1 MINYIL
7 GKRSILSKN
16 LNKNF
21 KNSKI
26 VSIDELIKIKLKTK
40 VNIIINSFYPSSKIS
55 FIDSY
60 ENFFNQSILKISKLL
75 DNLENKKINKIIYTS
90 SSSVYGFKDNI
101 NQSDSRNRKIY
112 SISKLAAENLVINFC
127 NKNKIKY
134 SIARVFNIYGKNDK
148 FSVISKLVES
158 YKEKKQILIN
168 NEGSAVRDFISYKEV
183 SHIYKKLL
191 ESNKSEIVD
200 VGTGYGIQIKD
211 LINQTCPKNLKIKNR
226 KVNEISFSV
235 SEKNQF
241 NRKLNSNSLINFLK
255 KELKIKKAISFKKFQ
270 TNKNYLFNNFINET
284 IIYGAGNAG
293 QQLDKILSEKNE
305 NSVFCFVDDDKKKQ
319 NEILNKKKV
328 ISFNELKKISSNQ
341 VISSII
347 ICIPSL
353 SSKKL
358 EKLINKLKPLSLNI
372 NYLPLKNNLLSDK
385 ITIEDINYLELKDLF
400 KRKISKIDK
409 KLFLKL
415 KNKTILVT
423 GAAGS
428 IGRAICTKL
437 KNLKIKKIIALDKSE
452 MGIYEMKKIFN
463 EKNFSYVLGDITNKD
478 FLNYLEKKYKINL
491 VFHAAAYKH
500 LNILEENIYNA
511 VINNIFGTLNII
523 EVFKRQKIVV
533 ISTDKAARP
542 RSILGMTKRISEI
555 ASINYDKNNS
565 KVNVVRF
572 GNVFASQGSA
582 INLFLKQINNGG
594 PVTITDKK
602 VERYFMSSSEAADL
616 VIQGS
621 QLKINNKILI
631 LNMGKQIK
639 LIKVIQKLIDLKK
652 KKDPYFD
659 IKIKEIGLQKGEKL
673 KEELTINKSK
683 KSNLHNDIFI
693 ANEPEYSLKSIKE
706 TLESLRNSLIKK
718 EEKKLLKI
726 MQHFLRSELRY

>member
-319 NEILNKKKV
+319 NEILNKKK
-328 ISFNELKKISSNQ
+328 
-341 VISSII
+341 
-347 ICIPSL
+347 
-353 SSKKL
+353 
-358 EKLINKLKPLSLNI
+358 
-372 NYLPLKNNLLSDK
+372 
-385 ITIEDINYLELKDLF
+385 
-400 KRKISKIDK
+400 
-409 KLFLKL
+409 
-415 KNKTILVT
+415 
-423 GAAGS
+423 
-428 IGRAICTKL
+428 
-437 KNLKIKKIIALDKSE
+437 
-452 MGIYEMKKIFN
+452 
-463 EKNFSYVLGDITNKD
+463 SYK
-478 FLNYLEKKYKINL
+478 F
-491 VFHAAAYKH
+491 
-500 LNILEENIYNA
+500 
-511 VINNIFGTLNII
+511 
-523 EVFKRQKIVV
+523 
-533 ISTDKAARP
+533 
-542 RSILGMTKRISEI
+542 
-555 ASINYDKNNS
+555 
-565 KVNVVRF
+565 
-572 GNVFASQGSA
+572 
-582 INLFLKQINNGG
+582 
-594 PVTITDKK
+594 
-602 VERYFMSSSEAADL
+602 
-616 VIQGS
+616 
-621 QLKINNKILI
+621 
-631 LNMGKQIK
+631 
-639 LIKVIQKLIDLKK
+639 
-652 KKDPYFD
+652 
-659 IKIKEIGLQKGEKL
+659 
-673 KEELTINKSK
+673 
-683 KSNLHNDIFI
+683 
-693 ANEPEYSLKSIKE
+693 
-706 TLESLRNSLIKK
+706 
-718 EEKKLLKI
+718 
-726 MQHFLRSELRY
+726 

>member
-293 QQLDKILSEKNE
+293 QQLDKILSEKNK

>member
-1 MINYIL
+1 
-7 GKRSILSKN
+7 
-16 LNKNF
+16 
-21 KNSKI
+21 
-26 VSIDELIKIKLKTK
+26 
-40 VNIIINSFYPSSKIS
+40 
-55 FIDSY
+55 
-60 ENFFNQSILKISKLL
+60 
-75 DNLENKKINKIIYTS
+75 
-90 SSSVYGFKDNI
+90 
-101 NQSDSRNRKIY
+101 
-112 SISKLAAENLVINFC
+112 
-127 NKNKIKY
+127 
-134 SIARVFNIYGKNDK
+134 
-148 FSVISKLVES
+148 
-158 YKEKKQILIN
+158 
-168 NEGSAVRDFISYKEV
+168 
-183 SHIYKKLL
+183 
-191 ESNKSEIVD
+191 
-200 VGTGYGIQIKD
+200 
-211 LINQTCPKNLKIKNR
+211 
-226 KVNEISFSV
+226 
-235 SEKNQF
+235 
-241 NRKLNSNSLINFLK
+241 
-255 KELKIKKAISFKKFQ
+255 
-270 TNKNYLFNNFINET
+270 
-284 IIYGAGNAG
+284 
-293 QQLDKILSEKNE
+293 
-305 NSVFCFVDDDKKKQ
+305 
-319 NEILNKKKV
+319 
-328 ISFNELKKISSNQ
+328 
-341 VISSII
+341 
-347 ICIPSL
+347 
-353 SSKKL
+353 
-358 EKLINKLKPLSLNI
+358 
-372 NYLPLKNNLLSDK
+372 
-385 ITIEDINYLELKDLF
+385 
-400 KRKISKIDK
+400 
-409 KLFLKL
+409 
-415 KNKTILVT
+415 
-423 GAAGS
+423 
-428 IGRAICTKL
+428 
-437 KNLKIKKIIALDKSE
+437 